1 MTENNKTKYLTRIGV
16 LSTIAFILM
25 FIEFPIPIFPSFLK
39 FDISDIPALLGAF
52 AMGPIAGVIIEL
64 LKNILHVIVKG
75 SETGGVGQ
83 LANFLIGTAWVIPVG
98 VLYKRKKSK
107 KYALISL
114 AAGAASMIIMAALA
128 NYFILLPFYAKIMP
142 VEVIVGLGSVINA
155 KIVDFATLIL
165 YGITPFNIFKTVVIS
180 LITIGLYKKV
190 SPILHK

>member
-83 LANFLIGTAWVIPVG
+83 LANFLIGSAWVIPVG

-114 AAGAASMIIMAALA
+114 AVGAGSMIIMAALA
-128 NYFILLPFYAKIMP
+128 NYYILLPFYAKIMP
-142 VEVIVGLGSVINA
+142 VEVIVGLGSAINA

-165 YGITPFNIFKTVVIS
+165 YGITPFNIFKTIVIS